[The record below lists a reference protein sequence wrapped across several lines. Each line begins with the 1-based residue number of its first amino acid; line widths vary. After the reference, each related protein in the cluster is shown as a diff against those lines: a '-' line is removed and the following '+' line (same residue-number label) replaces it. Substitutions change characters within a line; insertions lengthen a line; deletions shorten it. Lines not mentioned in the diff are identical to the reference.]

1 MSFIHACL
9 KLEFDDHS
17 KSLQVI
23 KLNFFNS
30 HFTKIW
36 FTAGGILAGIA
47 FLISGV
53 VELKLEKTYP
63 IYPQP
68 NESQVRIF
76 NSIPCNYSY
85 TSNVGSDVTLSYLQM
100 NKMSFNL
107 EGETSRE
114 FIFSPS
120 GPSCS
125 KIMNNFKLQPGQ
137 SNSFFI
143 TGNAKNPEIK
153 SFNEKI
159 DKTKSGYPSLRVL
172 SNINSTNT
180 LRFINQ
186 KEETQNISPL
196 SIEQI
201 EILPS
206 TYKIFADDIK
216 VGLVELLLGGV
227 YTVVISETSTG
238 TFGLETYEITSPN
251 SVHML
256 WLIPQFVIMTAGEV
270 MFSVT
275 GLEFAYSQAPT
286 MMKSLLQACWL
297 LTVAFGNVI
306 VVIIAELKIF
316 QSQAHEFF
324 LFAVLMF
331 IDMAVFGLLAVK
343 YKYVT
348 NNDKNET
355 DSLEHGIPI
364 DDKKK
369 TFTNNAFQ
377 EE

>member
-1 MSFIHACL
+1 M
-9 KLEFDDHS
+9 
-17 KSLQVI
+17 
-23 KLNFFNS
+23 
-30 HFTKIW
+30 
-36 FTAGGILAGIA
+36 
-47 FLISGV
+47 
-53 VELKLEKTYP
+53 
-63 IYPQP
+63 
-68 NESQVRIF
+68 
-76 NSIPCNYSY
+76 
-85 TSNVGSDVTLSYLQM
+85 
-100 NKMSFNL
+100 
-107 EGETSRE
+107 
-114 FIFSPS
+114 
-120 GPSCS
+120 
-125 KIMNNFKLQPGQ
+125 
-137 SNSFFI
+137 
-143 TGNAKNPEIK
+143 
-153 SFNEKI
+153 
-159 DKTKSGYPSLRVL
+159 
-172 SNINSTNT
+172 
-180 LRFINQ
+180 
-186 KEETQNISPL
+186 
-196 SIEQI
+196 
-201 EILPS
+201 
-206 TYKIFADDIK
+206 
-216 VGLVELLLGGV
+216 
-227 YTVVISETSTG
+227 
-238 TFGLETYEITSPN
+238 
-251 SVHML
+251 
-256 WLIPQFVIMTAGEV
+256 